1 LNTLSSIFID
11 FKNPDGLSSF
21 TATWKRVPSKF
32 IVFVFVT
39 NLPIPVVCCEN
50 VKIVSTGGAEASYGT
65 SYLAASWAHNGD
77 INGSPIYKD
86 GDKWMAVKTVTAP
99 QHGPAPY
106 TAWIVSST
114 TFGVEPG
121 SNSGIM
127 FGK

>member
-32 IVFVFVT
+32 IVFAFVT

-65 SYLAASWAHNGD
+65 SYLAASWAHDGD

-86 GDKWMAVKTVTAP
+86 GDKWMAVQTVNPGYIA
-99 QHGPAPY
+99 Q
-106 TAWIVSST
+106 WIVSSSN
-114 TFGVEPG
+114 FGVEPG
-121 SNSGIM
+121 SGSGLM